1 MPEAERASTPFFL
14 GPRGANAVHTDE
26 VRDAIRAAASALG
39 LDPGAVEEAASQ
51 SLPRFANVTD
61 GLEEEGAGLRPDELA
76 QAPVEGP
83 RKPGVAAIHPGK
95 DEGGNCDDANAWN
108 TEKEIGG
115 RRKIGV
121 GVTTGR

>member
-1 MPEAERASTPFFL
+1 MEAGVQAESALQREQCTHMRQP
-14 GPRGANAVHTDE
+14 TDE
-26 VRDAIRAAASALG
+26 RG
-39 LDPGAVEEAASQ
+39 EEQAPSQ
-51 SLPRFANVTD
+51 CLPRFANATD
-61 GLEEEGAGLRPDELA
+61 GLEEEGIGLSPDELA
-76 QAPVEGP
+76 QALVEGP

-95 DEGGNCDDANAWN
+95 GEGGICDDANAWN

>member
-61 GLEEEGAGLRPDELA
+61 GLEEGGTGLRGSERPHA
-76 QAPVEGP
+76 RVEGL
-83 RKPGVAAIHPGK
+83 RKP
-95 DEGGNCDDANAWN
+95 
-108 TEKEIGG
+108 EKFA
-115 RRKIGV
+115 
-121 GVTTGR
+121 